1 MNAACRPMLD
11 KMADLVSGLLSTDD
25 RDAVRGHTNQCASCR
40 NYLNALER
48 EDQRLGEFLGQVDAE
63 MSRAAD
69 DAVVAVRSAW
79 ASGAIKPI
87 PWWRMVMESRTVKLA
102 TSGAIAA
109 TLIVAAVVATHSAP
123 PAYAI
128 EQTIEAM
135 RKVQFVYVHGRDWKG
150 RNLEAWMKVDPN
162 TGMIDSYRLDEKDA
176 RRLTVTT
183 PSHTYYYDREAD
195 LVRSVGGTVA
205 MTWVRWGR
213 FFEDAV
219 EWSQRLGGEIRT
231 TPLCDPRTGRDAIA
245 IDLESEGVIV
255 KAMIDSRTKLPTE
268 VHIET
273 LFGPIEG
280 VPFQH
285 IDQLEFPKQMPDE
298 LFRFDVP
305 ESATVVRD
313 SHPFADRLLPVEVLD
328 FAVDVHEQARERVGA
343 TAEVPVNTQL
353 YIIDEQRRLARGGI
367 QVVRNRTDKPRGGE
381 ISLGSFSPG
390 NIRLFD
396 RDGTQLP
403 SHVVQY
409 RLFQGGKYRLY
420 YTLEEPMPPG
430 ETRYLFYA
438 ISGQHSLTRSASD
451 AAYGVHMDNH
461 FGNEVVENFILVT
474 PSDQSIQS
482 TSEPY
487 AFSDTLGSRK
497 VFVWQ
502 KLNPPNQTNRVD
514 AVLMPE

>member
-1 MNAACRPMLD
+1 M
-11 KMADLVSGLLSTDD
+11 G
-25 RDAVRGHTNQCASCR
+25 
-40 NYLNALER
+40 
-48 EDQRLGEFLGQVDAE
+48 
-63 MSRAAD
+63 
-69 DAVVAVRSAW
+69 
-79 ASGAIKPI
+79 
-87 PWWRMVMESRTVKLA
+87 SRTVKLA

-109 TLIVAAVVATHSAP
+109 TLIVAAFVATKPAT
-123 PAYAI
+123 PAYGV

-135 RKVQFVYVHGRDWKG
+135 RKIQFAHLYGRDWQG
-150 RNLEAWMKVDPN
+150 RNLEAWMKIDAT

-176 RRLTVTT
+176 HKLTVTT
-183 PSHTYYYDREAD
+183 PSHTYYYDRDAD

-231 TPLCDPRTGRDAIA
+231 TPLCDPDTGRDAIA
-245 IDLESEGVIV
+245 VDLESDDVIV
-255 KAMIDSRTKLPTE
+255 KATIDSQTKLPTE

-273 LFGPIEG
+273 LFGPIDG

-285 IDQLEFPKQMPDE
+285 IDQLEFPRQIPDE
-298 LFRFDVP
+298 MFQFDVP
-305 ESATVVRD
+305 ESATVVQD
-313 SHPFADRLLPVEVLD
+313 SHPFADRLLPAEVLD
-328 FAVDVHEQARERVGA
+328 FAIDVHEQARERVGA
-343 TAEVPVNTQL
+343 PAEVFVNTQL

-381 ISLGSFSPG
+381 ISLGVFSPG

-403 SHVVQY
+403 SHVLQY

-420 YTLEEPMPPG
+420 CTLEEPIPPG
-430 ETRYLFYA
+430 ESRYLFYA
-438 ISGQHSLTRSASD
+438 ISGQHLLTRSASD

-474 PSDQSIQS
+474 PSSQSIQS

-487 AFSDTLGSRK
+487 AFSDNLGDCK

-502 KLNPPNQTNRVD
+502 KLNPPNQTNRVEV
-514 AVLMPE
+514 VLTPE